1 MCKLIF
7 WSFLAFG
14 LLFSASL
21 FSQHLV
27 LNIIGTSDE
36 DTKIIDS
43 FNPQK
48 EFKDYQSLK
57 KEVDFIS
64 SKLQKSGYLESE
76 LLSIYK
82 ENDSTHVAQF
92 NLNSK
97 YETIL
102 ITYGTFFTPKTLQ
115 LVSNTI
121 NDDTFK
127 VPFDELEETL
137 TYLNTQLSNDG
148 DPFSLLQLK
157 NISKMNGNTLTAQLE
172 VVSSTVRTIDDIIIK
187 GYEKFPKSYLKRFL
201 KLKTKTTFNLNSVK
215 EKTTLLN
222 DLQFASQIREP
233 EVLFTKD
240 STTLYI
246 YVEKTK
252 TNAFD
257 GFLGFGTN
265 EDSNKLEFDGYL
277 NLNLVNNLNYGESLK
292 LYYKSDES
300 EQKTFEVNAKLPY
313 LFRSP
318 IGVDLALNI
327 FKKDSSFVTATQ
339 TVKLFYQI
347 NSKNQVSIGTSST
360 TSSNLLDAETTTITD
375 YSSNYYSLN
384 FTHNNPQIY
393 DILFPTN
400 FLFNLSGGIGNRET
414 LLESQQ
420 QKKLELDTY
429 KIFNFN
435 PYNSI
440 YLRLNSA
447 YLESNDYLENELFRF
462 GGINSIRGFEENTL
476 IANLYTVFN
485 TEYRYRV
492 NNSLYVH
499 TVFDAAYFENQFNTT
514 KGKLLGFGFG
524 FGLLTKSGLFKLNYS
539 SGKTE
544 DQKFK
549 LSNSKLH
556 ISLSAVF

>member
-1 MCKLIF
+1 MRKLIF

-21 FSQHLV
+21 FSQSLV

-97 YETIL
+97 YATIR
-102 ITYGTFFTPKTLQ
+102 ISYGTFFSPKILE
-115 LVSNTI
+115 SISDKI
-121 NDDTFK
+121 NKDTFEIT
-127 VPFDELEETL
+127 FETLEETL
-137 TYLNTQLSNDG
+137 TYLNTQLSNEG
-148 DPFSLLQLK
+148 DPFSSLQLK
-157 NISKMNGNTLTAQLE
+157 NIIKKNTTTLTAELE
-172 VVSSTVRTIDDIIIK
+172 IVSNTPRTIDKIIVK

-201 KLKTKTTFNLNSVK
+201 KLKTNSPFNLNSIK
-215 EKTTLLN
+215 EKTAILN
-222 DLQFASQIREP
+222 DLQFASQIKDP

-252 TNAFD
+252 SNAFD
-257 GFLGFGTN
+257 GFLGFGTS
-265 EDSNKLEFDGYL
+265 EESNKLEFDGYL

-300 EQKTFEVNAKLPY
+300 EQKTFDVNVKLPY
-313 LFRSP
+313 LFSSP
-318 IGVDLALNI
+318 IGMDLSLNI
-327 FKKDSSFVTATQ
+327 FKKDSSFITATQ
-339 TVKLFYQI
+339 TAKLFYQI
-347 NSKNQVSIGTSST
+347 NSKNQVSLGTSST

-375 YSSNYYSLN
+375 YTSNYYSLN
-384 FTHNNPQIY
+384 FTHNTQQLY

-414 LLESQQ
+414 SLESLQ

-440 YLRLNSA
+440 YLRLNGA
-447 YLESNDYLENELFRF
+447 YLQSNDYLENELFRF

-476 IANLYTVFN
+476 TANLYSVFN

-499 TVFDAAYFENQFNTT
+499 TVFDAAYFENQFNNT

-544 DQKFK
+544 NQNFK

-556 ISLSAVF
+556 ISLSTVF

>member
-121 NDDTFK
+121 NDDTFE

>member
-21 FSQHLV
+21 FSQSLV
-27 LNIIGTSDE
+27 LNIIGTTDA

-43 FNPQK
+43 FDPQK

-64 SKLQKSGYLESE
+64 STLQKSGYLESE

-121 NDDTFK
+121 NDDTFE

-137 TYLNTQLSNDG
+137 IYLNTQLSNEG

-157 NISKMNGNTLTAQLE
+157 NISKMNANTLTAQLE
-172 VVSSTVRTIDDIIIK
+172 VVTSIARTIDDIVIK

-313 LFRSP
+313 LFSSP

-414 LLESQQ
+414 SLESQQ